1 MNNKSYSLL
10 YSHYLLPCSLVM
22 LASACGGPEGTSEVE
37 AVEEVGSA
45 VLTPQQPSPW
55 VGGSIESTTTL
66 TSACPT
72 TRWIG
77 YITSPAIVACPAA
90 PAGWTVAKLFAG
102 GVNAGWA
109 PELDRFCRYTWVGAG
124 TPTPANIAAL
134 PAVSGATTQ
143 RLERDCR
150 VVVPLGAPN
159 AGAGGRLAN
168 AHAAALNLPTFGNAA
183 VAPATRTRIAVIDNA
198 PTEFVSGLPS
208 GTGHGLAVAALAR
221 RAGCMGTG
229 NLGCPFIVNHRGLA
243 EAGGNYGYQSDV
255 AVAIVNAM
263 RRFRSDNTQTNLII
277 NLSLGWDP
285 AYGNAFGPTKRVG
298 GYSVYLPLQIAACE
312 NYLVVAAAGNRA
324 RVDQGTG
331 PMLPAGWEAATRIC
345 QPTLNYAPLVH
356 AIGGLTPDDEPM
368 SLSRLVARPPLAAPA
383 TLATAVLGNGT
394 YTDILSGSSVSAA
407 SVAGIA
413 SLVWS
418 LDPTLKPEQLMARLY
433 DNGVPL
439 GAQADFENP
448 IWSMD
453 VRRVDACA
461 AVAAVANGVNEPN
474 ACVTR
479 AAGVA
484 TLPNR
489 SSVMGA
495 QVPGFGTM
503 SPTPGLQIR
512 SSGFVPQLAP
522 DVNFTPWAGPQPT
535 KPPCPLCFVFEDGFD
550 HPRLDGILDYAGT
563 MDTLYVRLCI
573 DTCDDQDPSFEVT
586 GNLASGTVLKVPLPE
601 FDLTDVTSARLE
613 AKIVRPDGDQVYNAS
628 EIQVHP

>member
-1 MNNKSYSLL
+1 MNENSYSSPSSYSLL
-10 YSHYLLPCSLVM
+10 SGVLAL
-22 LASACGGPEGTSEVE
+22 LASACGGPEGAGEVE
-37 AVEEVGSA
+37 AVGSA
-45 VLTPQQPSPW
+45 VLTPQLPSPW

-66 TSACPT
+66 TAACPT

-77 YITSPAIVACPAA
+77 YITSPTIVACPAA
-90 PAGWTVAKLFAG
+90 PAGWTVAKLFTG
-102 GVNAGWA
+102 GANAGWA

-124 TPTPANIAAL
+124 TPTAANIAAL

-150 VVVPLGAPN
+150 VVVQLGAPN
-159 AGAGGRLAN
+159 ASAGGRLAS
-168 AHAAALNLPTFGNAA
+168 AHASALNLPTFGNAA

-198 PTEFVSGLPS
+198 PTEFVTGLPS

-221 RAGCMGTG
+221 RAGCMGSG
-229 NLGCPFIVNHRGLA
+229 NLGCPFVVNHRGLA
-243 EAGGNYGYQSDV
+243 EDGGNFGYQSDV
-255 AVAIVNAM
+255 AIAIVQAM
-263 RRFRSDNTQTNLII
+263 RRFRSDNTQTNLVI

-285 AYGNAFGPTKRVG
+285 SYGNAFGDSKRVSA
-298 GYSVYLPLQIAACE
+298 YAVYVPLQVAACQD
-312 NYLVVAAAGNRA
+312 YLVVAAAGNRA

-331 PMLPAGWEAATRIC
+331 PMLPAGWEGAPRVC

-383 TLATAVLGNGT
+383 SLATTVLGNGA
-394 YTDILSGSSVSAA
+394 YTDVLSGSSVAAA

-418 LDPTLKPEQLMARLY
+418 LEPTLKPEQLMARLY
-433 DNGVPL
+433 DNAVPL

-474 ACVTR
+474 TCSPR

-484 TLPNR
+484 VLPSR
-489 SSVMGA
+489 ASVMAA

-550 HPRLDGILDYAGT
+550 QPRLDGILDYAGT
-563 MDTLYVRLCI
+563 MDTLYVRFCI
-573 DTCDDQDPSFEVT
+573 GPCDDMDPSFEVT
-586 GNLASGTVLKVPLPE
+586 GSLASGTVLKVPLPE
-601 FDLTDVTSARLE
+601 YDLNDVTSARLE
-613 AKIVRPDGDQVYNAS
+613 AKIVRPDGNQVYNAS
-628 EIQVHP
+628 EIQLHP